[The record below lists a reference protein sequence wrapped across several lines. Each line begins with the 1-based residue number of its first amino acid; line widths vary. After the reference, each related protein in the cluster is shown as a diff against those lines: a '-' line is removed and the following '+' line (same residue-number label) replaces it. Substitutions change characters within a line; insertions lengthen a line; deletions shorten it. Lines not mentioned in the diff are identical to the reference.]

1 MFSMVLRDFY
11 NVYFCPQYRM
21 QSDSISDDVDTLLQK
36 RDKRKRRRK
45 ELNLLK
51 GRNGIFRVD
60 LGDCSARGTLCQ
72 ATYWSLFARSP

>member
-1 MFSMVLRDFY
+1 
-11 NVYFCPQYRM
+11 M
-21 QSDSISDDVDTLLQK
+21 QSDSTSDDVDTLLQK

-51 GRNGIFRVD
+51 RRNGIFGVD
-60 LGDCSARGTLCQ
+60 LGDCSAGGTLCQ